1 MAILSGKRLGPYEIL
16 SAIGAGG
23 MGEVYRARDTRLERI
38 VAVKILPDHLS
49 DRAELRER
57 FEREARTV
65 ASLNHPHICTLYDIG
80 RQDGTDFLVME
91 YLEGETLAERL
102 KKGSLPLDQVLQY
115 AIEISDALDKA
126 HRKGITHRDLK
137 PGNIML
143 TKSGTKL
150 LDFGLAK
157 LKKDTAPANVTLSK
171 VPTEDAV
178 TAQGTI
184 LGTLQYMA
192 PEQIE
197 GGEVDARTDIF
208 ALGAVVYEMATGN
221 KAFEGK
227 SKASVMAKI
236 LETAP
241 PAPRQF
247 RPEIPAELERIV
259 LRCMAKKPEERYGS
273 AIELAGDLEQ
283 LRKPVATGITLRRP
297 LAAALALVLLGVLGA
312 LGARLYVRSSRAR
325 WAETQAIPQAAEL
338 MERSQPLAALKLVQQ
353 AERYAPS
360 SPELIRLKEDLG
372 VLPATIETTPAGAEI
387 YATDYAD
394 PQAANLSQWEH
405 LGRSPLETYRLPRR
419 GYYRIRAEKDG
430 FEPVESAM
438 LHQGLLPLQLQL
450 HTKEE
455 TPPGMVWIPRGPP
468 VALTLVGVQ
477 LPAVQIPAAWIDKY
491 EVTNREFKEFVD
503 AGGYQKRAYW
513 KQPFVK
519 DGKRIL
525 WEDAMAAFR
534 DATGRPGPSTWEAG
548 SYPDGKADF
557 PVGGL
562 SWYEAGAYA
571 EFAGKSLPTLY
582 HWYIAA
588 GISNNSQITSLS
600 NFGGQGPA
608 RVGSNLG
615 MTPYGAYD
623 MAGNVK
629 EWTENRS
636 GEKRYILGG
645 GWNESSYMFQQFDVR
660 SPWDRDATF
669 GFRCVRYVSPA
680 PERLNGEVVITSK
693 DRSRD
698 QPVDDRAFRVFKSLL
713 SYDKTDL
720 KATVDSVN
728 DAPHWRQENVSFQA
742 AYGNERVI
750 LHLYLPKETSTPYQ
764 AVFYYGGA
772 NFLSARTP
780 EEVSTRLMEYIV
792 KSGRAVVLP
801 AYAGTLERGPTTVA
815 PDSARARDLMILQF
829 KDVARSIDYLETR
842 QDIDTSK
849 LGYCGVSLGSI
860 EGVIVLGAEP
870 RFKAAV
876 LVSVGSGRGQFAETD
891 TWNYA
896 PRVMIPVLMLN
907 GQDDSLFPVESTQN
921 PFFKALGSPEKDKR
935 HIIYPGGHADFID
948 RLEVIKEALGW
959 LDRYLGPVKVQH

>member
-1 MAILSGKRLGPYEIL
+1 
-16 SAIGAGG
+16 
-23 MGEVYRARDTRLERI
+23 
-38 VAVKILPDHLS
+38 
-49 DRAELRER
+49 
-57 FEREARTV
+57 
-65 ASLNHPHICTLYDIG
+65 
-80 RQDGTDFLVME
+80 
-91 YLEGETLAERL
+91 
-102 KKGSLPLDQVLQY
+102 
-115 AIEISDALDKA
+115 
-126 HRKGITHRDLK
+126 
-137 PGNIML
+137 
-143 TKSGTKL
+143 
-150 LDFGLAK
+150 
-157 LKKDTAPANVTLSK
+157 
-171 VPTEDAV
+171 
-178 TAQGTI
+178 
-184 LGTLQYMA
+184 
-192 PEQIE
+192 
-197 GGEVDARTDIF
+197 
-208 ALGAVVYEMATGN
+208 
-221 KAFEGK
+221 
-227 SKASVMAKI
+227 
-236 LETAP
+236 
-241 PAPRQF
+241 
-247 RPEIPAELERIV
+247 
-259 LRCMAKKPEERYGS
+259 
-273 AIELAGDLEQ
+273 
-283 LRKPVATGITLRRP
+283 
-297 LAAALALVLLGVLGA
+297 
-312 LGARLYVRSSRAR
+312 
-325 WAETQAIPQAAEL
+325 
-338 MERSQPLAALKLVQQ
+338 
-353 AERYAPS
+353 
-360 SPELIRLKEDLG
+360 
-372 VLPATIETTPAGAEI
+372 
-387 YATDYAD
+387 
-394 PQAANLSQWEH
+394 
-405 LGRSPLETYRLPRR
+405 
-419 GYYRIRAEKDG
+419 
-430 FEPVESAM
+430 
-438 LHQGLLPLQLQL
+438 
-450 HTKEE
+450 
-455 TPPGMVWIPRGPP
+455 
-468 VALTLVGVQ
+468 
-477 LPAVQIPAAWIDKY
+477 
-491 EVTNREFKEFVD
+491 
-503 AGGYQKRAYW
+503 
-513 KQPFVK
+513 
-519 DGKRIL
+519 
-525 WEDAMAAFR
+525 
-534 DATGRPGPSTWEAG
+534 
-548 SYPDGKADF
+548 
-557 PVGGL
+557 L

-629 EWTENRS
+629 EWTVNRS

-728 DAPHWRQENVSFQA
+728 DAPHWRQENISFQA

-750 LHLYLPKETSTPYQ
+750 LHLYLPKETTPPYQ

-896 PRVMIPVLMLN
+896 PRVRIPVLMLN

-921 PFFKALGSPEKDKR
+921 PFFKALGSADKDKR